1 MKVQKN
7 HLLKFQIKQSLDL
20 MDLCLQ
26 GMDYFYRYD
35 EFQLKMCITMAYIG
49 WAGILIVLLLQNRM
63 PTPKKKRGRKFQAI
77 DQITFVL
84 SVLIFII
91 LTGMVVMKGS

>member
-1 MKVQKN
+1 MN
-7 HLLKFQIKQSLDL
+7 
-20 MDLCLQ
+20 LCLE

-35 EFQLKMCITMAYIG
+35 EFQLKSCITLAYVG
-49 WAGILIVLLLQNRM
+49 WAGILVVLLLQDRVL
-63 PTPKKKRGRKFQAI
+63 TPKKKRGRKLRAI

-91 LTGMVVMKGS
+91 LTGKMDSLLIPTPRGRVDMLQKAKILL